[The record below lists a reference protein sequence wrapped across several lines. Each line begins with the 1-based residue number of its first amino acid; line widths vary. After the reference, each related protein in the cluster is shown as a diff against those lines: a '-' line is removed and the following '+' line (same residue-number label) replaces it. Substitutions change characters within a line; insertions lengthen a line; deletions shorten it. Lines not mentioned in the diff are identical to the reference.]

1 MEYIKNSPLKF
12 KTCFQDQLENHVQ
25 RISVRMSKCDKQR
38 QIEALNLSAR
48 KSANFKTKTS
58 ESTTVARALFQFPP
72 LNMKGPNVRDLMQDN
87 IKTTLK
93 EVINHV
99 ASPIANKR
107 KQSNILNDNRGNF
120 EAVDLSVDLC
130 REDDEDDD
138 VPKQKKIRMSV

>member
-1 MEYIKNSPLKF
+1 
-12 KTCFQDQLENHVQ
+12 
-25 RISVRMSKCDKQR
+25 MSKCDKQR

-48 KSANFKTKTS
+48 KSANFKTKAS
-58 ESTTVARALFQFPP
+58 DSTTVARALFQNS
-72 LNMKGPNVRDLMQDN
+72 LKIKGPNVRDLMQDN

-130 REDDEDDD
+130 RADDEDDD

>member
-25 RISVRMSKCDKQR
+25 RISVRISKCDKQR

-48 KSANFKTKTS
+48 KSANFKSKTS
-58 ESTTVARALFQFPP
+58 ESTTVARALFQNS
-72 LNMKGPNVRDLMQDN
+72 LKIKGPNVRDLMQDN

-130 REDDEDDD
+130 RADDEDDD

>member
-1 MEYIKNSPLKF
+1 MEYMKNSPLKL
-12 KTCFQDQLENHVQ
+12 KTCFQDQLEHHVQ
-25 RISVRMSKCDKQR
+25 RISVRMSKFDKQR

-48 KSANFKTKTS
+48 KSANFKIKTS
-58 ESTTVARALFQFPP
+58 ESTTALFQNS
-72 LNMKGPNVRDLMQDN
+72 LKIKGPNVRDLMQDN

-130 REDDEDDD
+130 RADDEDDD